1 MPEALRNSL
10 LHYQPALSTRSMVSG
25 MKTLFRDSGLQPCQ
39 RPEEPLQI
47 CRLSCAGRTEKIS
60 AGAEQAS
67 RISAIKELFPD
78 YGDGFL
84 AECLSAFGQK
94 PERVINALL
103 EGSLPPQ
110 LSSLDPSMPLR
121 APTQTSRGK
130 GKHATEGVIASC
142 AKLC

>member
-1 MPEALRNSL
+1 MQVLGY
-10 LHYQPALSTRSMVSG
+10 H
-25 MKTLFRDSGLQPCQ
+25 
-39 RPEEPLQI
+39 
-47 CRLSCAGRTEKIS
+47 CAGGTEDVS

-84 AECLSAFGQK
+84 AECLVAFGQN

-110 LSSLDPSMPLR
+110 LCSLDTKLPLR
-121 APTQTSRGK
+121 PPSQQSRAK
-130 GKHATEGVIASC
+130 GRSETEGLITSHTALSH
-142 AKLC
+142 